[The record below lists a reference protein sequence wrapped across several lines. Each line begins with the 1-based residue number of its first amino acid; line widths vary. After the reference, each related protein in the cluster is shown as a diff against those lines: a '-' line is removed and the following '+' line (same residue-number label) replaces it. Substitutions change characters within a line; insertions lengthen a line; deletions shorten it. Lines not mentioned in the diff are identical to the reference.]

1 MGVILILIYNF
12 VRKSHMPYSFET
24 SLGRLTQQVSKG
36 LGKLLENKF
45 LRAGYNIS
53 AAQWT
58 VISYLENSGK
68 TTQKQIGHS
77 MKVNKVMIKRI
88 VDSLESEGY
97 LKRIPAN
104 EDRRYNII
112 ELTTKGQSLYNEL
125 LPYAEMT
132 LDEVY
137 SGIGT
142 KEIQNC
148 LNTLNKIA
156 VKIEQFEKFS
166 S

>member
-1 MGVILILIYNF
+1 
-12 VRKSHMPYSFET
+12 MPYSFES

-36 LGKLLENKF
+36 LGKLLEYKF
-45 LRAGYNIS
+45 LQAGYNIS

-58 VISYLENSGK
+58 VISYLNSSGK
-68 TTQKQIGHS
+68 ATQKQIGRS

-104 EDRRYNII
+104 EDRRYNIV
-112 ELTTKGQSLYNEL
+112 ELTNKGKLLYSEL
-125 LPYAEMT
+125 VPYAEMT
-132 LDEVY
+132 LNEVCEQ
-137 SGIGT
+137 IDNT
-142 KEIQNC
+142 EIQNC
-148 LNTLNKIA
+148 LGTLSKIANKI
-156 VKIEQFEKFS
+156 KQFENFS